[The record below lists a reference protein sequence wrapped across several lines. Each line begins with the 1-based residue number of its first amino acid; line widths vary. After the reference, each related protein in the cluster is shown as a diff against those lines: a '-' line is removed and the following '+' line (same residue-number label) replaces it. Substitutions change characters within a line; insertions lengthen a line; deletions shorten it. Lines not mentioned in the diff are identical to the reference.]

1 MSKLYVD
8 EDRYGEAPPS
18 LLVETVR
25 NAVTHLVRQRFAAS
39 AVNWSAFV
47 FEASDRLITSQD
59 FADIERQILDTGY
72 RFGWSAVISQRER
85 PDIYGAADDV
95 GADLANFS
103 FEHPEASSAQQPD
116 SDGRTQCG
124 FGENVVRRKA
134 NAVGV
139 ARYVRSS
146 DRVIEYMQNGVPDGT
161 IAIIDDSGGTLT
173 APILEHFAGI
183 VCAGGTVR
191 SHLGI
196 LAREYGIPCLMN
208 ARIRGI
214 HDGDRVEIETS
225 AEAMAAEA
233 YFGGEAKL
241 ARVWKIVR

>member
-1 MSKLYVD
+1 MKQLYVD
-8 EDRYGEAPPS
+8 EDRYGEAPPN

-25 NAVTHLVRQRFAAS
+25 NAVTNLVRRRFEES
-39 AVNWSAFV
+39 AVGWSAFV
-47 FEASDRLITSQD
+47 FDSSDRHITSQD

-85 PDIYGAADDV
+85 PDVYGGADEV
-95 GADLANFS
+95 SADLASFS
-103 FEHPEASSAQQPD
+103 FEHPEAATGEPD
-116 SDGRTQCG
+116 SNGRAQCG
-124 FGENVVRRKA
+124 CGENVVRRPA

-146 DRVIEYMQNGVPDGT
+146 DRVIDYMKNGVPTGT
-161 IAIIDDSGGTLT
+161 IAVIDDSGGTLT

-225 AEAMAAEA
+225 ADAMTAED
-233 YFGGEAKL
+233 YFGGETKL
-241 ARVWKIVR
+241 ARVWKLVR

>member
-1 MSKLYVD
+1 MKKLHVD
-8 EDRYGEAPPS
+8 EDRYGEAPPN

-25 NAVTHLVRQRFAAS
+25 NAVSNLVRRRFEES
-39 AVNWSAFV
+39 TVGWSAFV
-47 FEASDRLITSQD
+47 FDASDRLITSQD

-72 RFGWSAVISQRER
+72 RFAWSAVISQRER
-85 PDIYGAADDV
+85 PEIYTGGEEA
-95 GADLANFS
+95 GADPASLGFD
-103 FEHPEASSAQQPD
+103 HPEATTGEPD
-116 SDGRTQCG
+116 SDGRAQCG
-124 FGENVVRRKA
+124 FGENVVRRPA

-146 DRVIEYMQNGVPDGT
+146 DRVIEYMKNGVPGGT

-214 HDGDRVEIETS
+214 RDGDRVEIESS

-233 YFGGEAKL
+233 YFGGETKL
-241 ARVWKIVR
+241 ARVWKVVR

>member
-1 MSKLYVD
+1 MRATLPGPTGASMSKLYVD
-8 EDRYGEAPPS
+8 EDRYGEAPS
-18 LLVETVR
+18 NLLVETVR
-25 NAVTHLVRQRFAAS
+25 NAVTNLVRRRFAAS

-47 FEASDRLITSQD
+47 FDASDRLITPQD

-72 RFGWSAVISQRER
+72 RFEWSAVISQSER
-85 PDIYGAADDV
+85 PDIYCAADDM

-103 FEHPEASSAQQPD
+103 FEHPEAATGQQPD
-116 SDGRTQCG
+116 SDGRAQCG
-124 FGENVVRRKA
+124 FGEHVVRRQA

-146 DRVIEYMQNGVPDGT
+146 DRVIEYMKNGVPDGT

-191 SHLGI
+191 SHL
-196 LAREYGIPCLMN
+196 
-208 ARIRGI
+208 
-214 HDGDRVEIETS
+214 
-225 AEAMAAEA
+225 
-233 YFGGEAKL
+233 
-241 ARVWKIVR
+241 

>member
-1 MSKLYVD
+1 MSKLYID
-8 EDRYGEAPPS
+8 EDRYGEAPPN

-25 NAVTHLVRQRFAAS
+25 SAVTNLVRRRFAES
-39 AVNWSAFV
+39 AVDWSAFV
-47 FEASDRLITSQD
+47 FGAGDRLITSQD

-72 RFGWSAVISQRER
+72 RFAWSAVISQRER
-85 PDIYGAADDV
+85 PTIYGGADDV
-95 GADLANFS
+95 GADLAKFS
-103 FEHPEASSAQQPD
+103 FEHPEAVTGEPD
-116 SDGRTQCG
+116 SDGRAHCG
-124 FGENVVRRKA
+124 FGENVVRRRT

-146 DRVIEYMQNGVPDGT
+146 DRVIEYMKNGVPEGT

-214 HDGDRVEIETS
+214 HDGDRIEIEAS

-241 ARVWKIVR
+241 ARVWKVVR